1 MDVYWTLS
9 DCGIDRRNV
18 YGFIF
23 SYENPSTGQIKNIT
37 LTSPDNRPSP
47 QVLGSMASNT
57 KYCIRMVAFV
67 KRYGKPRNLGDWSD
81 KVCNRTLPT
90 APDVILNIAK
100 KYTSVQNEERPDERD
115 VTFTWSVNQNKNS
128 EQPFQ
133 GITSFKIEVSLDDET
148 QNGTNASVFTYNLD
162 DRYLY
167 LLPEDNFNYTIK
179 GLSKHENYT
188 ISVTA
193 VNSKGYSNPQE
204 LKVSALQE
212 KSVKISGGLV
222 AGLCILVTFLI
233 MALLAFGFQRLKNNS
248 KPMPTPVYHGNLG
261 NIQPTTI
268 ENEVFDELPSV
279 LKESQRQLLMSM
291 SIESEDSQL
300 EDKGYRTSSTGSS
313 SSRGGSNPSC
323 THGGKGERVPLL
335 EMPSSSRNTDKSPPY
350 SVLSQL
356 MPSPPP
362 IQMAPDALETDL
374 DSLSPVGGH
383 YSFSEEGLSLGGSS
397 DYNQLENTRDTSYPN
412 PYYAMVGLVPVRIA
426 DSPRDSGYA
435 SVGIRKCSSGGC
447 DDCTDDEICQPPTPA
462 LPNCSYFYSLSD
474 RSKSAGQQP
483 SLAHC
488 DPCTGLPMSENL
500 TTIVEGP
507 EQYVL
512 LSGSESTSPQACNS
526 GYVAHDDVFLGK
538 PAVTQHE
545 SSNNY
550 DPSSSSQSSPEHAV
564 IIHPKPLENIKSPHE
579 CIDGKFV
586 SDLTN
591 APLNIGSGPSSA
603 AIHPVS
609 SVARS
614 NSRTPSD
621 NGFVDCPPSSA
632 SSRIRPNGNT
642 GYVTAEEQTPLR
654 MSSAVEDTH
663 QSQQPM
669 QNPTAETVR
678 SVPSLNGNIGHVQAE
693 QLLPLKLSSTAED
706 THRSNQP
713 LQNPVV
719 RTVLPTPFQNASGY
733 VGLPI
738 TRTNPSGYISVDDL
752 PSTNLRL

>member
-1 MDVYWTLS
+1 MT
-9 DCGIDRRNV
+9 
-18 YGFIF
+18 
-23 SYENPSTGQIKNIT
+23 
-37 LTSPDNRPSP
+37 
-47 QVLGSMASNT
+47 SNT
-57 KYCIRMVAFV
+57 KYCISMVAFV
-67 KRYGKPRNLGDWSD
+67 KRFGSPMNLGDWSD

-100 KYTSVQNEERPDERD
+100 NYTSVQNEERLDERD
-115 VTFTWSVNQNKNS
+115 VTITWSVNQNKNS

-133 GITSFKIEVSLDDET
+133 GISSFKIEVSLDDET
-148 QNGTNASVFTYNLD
+148 QNGTNASVFTYNID

-167 LLPEDNFNYTIK
+167 LLPEDRFNYTIK

-193 VNSKGYSNPQE
+193 VNSNGYSNPQE
-204 LKVSALQE
+204 IKVSAVQE

-222 AGLCILVTFLI
+222 AGLCILVIFLI

-248 KPMPTPVYHGNLG
+248 KPMPAPVYHGNLG

-279 LKESQRQLLMSM
+279 LKESQRRLLMSM

-313 SSRGGSNPSC
+313 ASRGGTYPPG
-323 THGGKGERVPLL
+323 THSGMVEKVPLL
-335 EMPSSSRNTDKSPPY
+335 EIPCISGNTDKNHPY

-356 MPSPPP
+356 MPSRPP
-362 IQMAPDALETDL
+362 IQMAPDAVETDL

-397 DYNQLENTRDTSYPN
+397 DYNQLESTRDTSFPN
-412 PYYAMVGLVPVRIA
+412 PYYAMVGMVPVRIA

-435 SVGIRKCSSGGC
+435 SVRIRKCSSVGC
-447 DDCTDDEICQPPTPA
+447 DDCADDEISQPPTPA

-474 RSKSAGQQP
+474 RSKSAGQHP
-483 SLAHC
+483 SLAHS

-507 EQYVL
+507 DHYVL
-512 LSGSESTSPQACNS
+512 PSGSESKSPDACNS

-538 PAVTQHE
+538 PAITQHE
-545 SSNNY
+545 SCHND

-579 CIDGKFV
+579 CIDDEFV

-591 APLNIGSGPSSA
+591 APVNIGSGPSSA
-603 AIHPVS
+603 AIDNLVS
-609 SVARS
+609 CGARS
-614 NSRTPSD
+614 NSKTPSD
-621 NGFVDCPPSSA
+621 NGFVDCPPTSA
-632 SSRIRPNGNT
+632 SPRIRPNGNT
-642 GYVTAEEQTPLR
+642 GYVTAEELTPLQ
-654 MSSAVEDTH
+654 MSSAAGDTH
-663 QSQQPM
+663 QSKQPM
-669 QNPTAETVR
+669 QNPTVETVR
-678 SVPSLNGNIGHVQAE
+678 PVPSLNGNSGYVQAE
-693 QLLPLKLSSTAED
+693 QLLPLKLSSAAED
-706 THRSNQP
+706 THRPNQP
-713 LQNPVV
+713 LQNPIG

-738 TRTNPSGYISVDDL
+738 SRKNPSGYISVDDL
-752 PSTNLRL
+752 SSTNLGL